1 MTPDLINAL
10 FELLGATIIALNI
23 NKVMEDKLVRGI
35 HWYVVAFFCFW
46 GIWNLFYYPH
56 LDQWLSFAA
65 GVLMVTMN
73 MIYTALLIHYTW
85 KENNK
90 TIMEIGLLEYQPS
103 VPNIIRNVP
112 FGGKEDNDVGC

>member
-10 FELLGATIIALNI
+10 FELLGAMIIVLNI
-23 NKVMEDKLVRGI
+23 HKVMEDRLVRGI

-46 GIWNLFYYPH
+46 GIWNLFYYPY

-85 KENNK
+85 KEQRARDWMPPLQLGY
-90 TIMEIGLLEYQPS
+90 TPPDFGD
-103 VPNIIRNVP
+103 NVFP
-112 FGGKEDNDVGC
+112 FREDNDVGC

>member
-10 FELLGATIIALNI
+10 FELLGSIIIVLNI
-23 NKVMEDKLVRGI
+23 NKIMEDKLVRGI